1 MHCDVGGMKHKLT
14 SVSLALAVAS
24 TSLGIAAPI
33 AHAEAPQGPVRL
45 IAGFG
50 LEFGGFVD
58 QAEGLAGGGNLH
70 LGVHFFGV
78 EIYGLIQGLMGSY
91 LGGPHDGV
99 VVGMLWNSAMFGFG
113 ASIFHL
119 AVGPSLDYAWSCT
132 NSAVETNCYQGNP
145 LFGLDARASI
155 QVDGFALT
163 LDVHPT
169 LYGPSTVTAIVL
181 GVGFEY

>member
-1 MHCDVGGMKHKLT
+1 MKHKLA
-14 SVSLALAVAS
+14 SLSLAFVLSSSALGTAVSVAQ
-24 TSLGIAAPI
+24 
-33 AHAEAPQGPVRL
+33 AEEVEVPSPVGL

-58 QAEGLAGGGNLH
+58 QAEGLMGGGNLH

-78 EIYGLIQGLMGSY
+78 EIYGLIQGFMGSY

-113 ASIFHL
+113 VEMFHL
-119 AVGPSLDYAWSCT
+119 AVGPSLDYAWSCA
-132 NSAVETNCYQGNP
+132 NSALVANCYQGNP
-145 LFGLDARASI
+145 LFGLDARAAVQLGGFSI
-155 QVDGFALT
+155 S
-163 LDVHPT
+163 LDVHPSF
-169 LYGPSTVTAIVL
+169 YGPSTVTAIVL